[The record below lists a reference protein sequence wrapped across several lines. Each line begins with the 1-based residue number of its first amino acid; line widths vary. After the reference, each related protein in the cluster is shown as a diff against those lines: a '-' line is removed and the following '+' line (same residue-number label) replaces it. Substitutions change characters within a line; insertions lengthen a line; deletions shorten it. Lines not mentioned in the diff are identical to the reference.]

1 MGQFSVKIFF
11 NENIYIELVGI
22 EAIFSLF
29 LTLKPDFGWVNCLSP
44 VTHTTPHH
52 TYYSLLT
59 LNDSEV
65 AGLESWGVPS
75 LLLGM

>member
-1 MGQFSVKIFF
+1 MGQFSVKFFF

-44 VTHTTPHH
+44 VTHT
-52 TYYSLLT
+52 
-59 LNDSEV
+59 E
-65 AGLESWGVPS
+65 
-75 LLLGM
+75 